1 MDHDRILREK
11 QDKEELKR
19 LIKKYPDEAR
29 KNIRALPSNISG
41 LSSDETMRRIQLGE
55 GLENIPEKEK
65 SKGICTEIRP

>member
-1 MDHDRILREK
+1 MDHDSILKEK

-29 KNIRALPSNISG
+29 KNIRTLPLNISG

-55 GLENIPEKEK
+55 GLENIPEKERL
-65 SKGICTEIRP
+65 KGICTEIRP